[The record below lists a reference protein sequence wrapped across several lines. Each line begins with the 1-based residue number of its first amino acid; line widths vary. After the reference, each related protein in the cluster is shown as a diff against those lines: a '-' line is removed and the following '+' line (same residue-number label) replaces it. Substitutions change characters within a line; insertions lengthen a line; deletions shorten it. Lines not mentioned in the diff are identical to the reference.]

1 MSSYAILQSGWEMI
15 LSQHLKQRSMQTW
28 NSHKGYRMKLA
39 FVPTVSVKT
48 PSGDATEWHKQL
60 PRPMRKA
67 LRVARVTT
75 QSAVHDGVDSYMRTG
90 YKKDSYHTQNL
101 EYLDRGYDF
110 DEFGDID
117 DELAGLT
124 IVEPL
129 NEVELYQFC
138 TGYDVI

>member
-48 PSGDATEWHKQL
+48 QSGDATEWHKQL

-75 QSAVHDGVDSYMRTG
+75 QSAVHDGVDSYMRTD
-90 YKKDSYHTQNL
+90 YKKDSYHNINL
-101 EYLDRGYDF
+101 CETEYGF
-110 DEFGDID
+110 DEFQDID

-138 TGYDVI
+138 TGYDII